1 MDELTKRENLPDS
14 PQSEDAYRSIRGY
27 VIEAQGQVY
36 AAVNAAMVTAYWKIG
51 KSIFEACG
59 ENDRAAY
66 GKQVLQYISERL
78 TEEFGKGFNLRNLRY
93 MRQFYLAFPNVN
105 ALRSELSWTHYRSL
119 MKVSDAKAR
128 TFYLEEC
135 AKAGWSSRQL
145 ERQINTMFYQRM
157 LASRN
162 KESVAA
168 EIQTTEPKPE
178 YERIIKDPYVL
189 EFLDL
194 PANEHFYESK
204 SLFNISPRPPWRHI
218 FRPDCVKNP
227 CNPSGLL
234 RLFALQDKKPI
245 SPIRTR

>member
-1 MDELTKRENLPDS
+1 MEKLMKQESIPDV

-36 AAVNAAMVTAYWKIG
+36 TAVNAAMVTTYWKIG

-66 GKQVLQYISERL
+66 GKQVLKYISERL
-78 TEEFGKGFNLRNLRY
+78 TAEFGKGFNLRNLRY
-93 MRQFYLAFPNVN
+93 MRQFYLTFPNVN
-105 ALRSELSWTHYRSL
+105 ALRSELSWTHYRPL

-128 TFYLEEC
+128 AFYLEEC

-145 ERQINTMFYQRM
+145 ERQINTLFYQRL
-157 LASRN
+157 LASRD

-194 PANEHFYESK
+194 PANEHFYEYNVEQALIDICK
-204 SLFNISPRPPWRHI
+204 SSSWSWAADSPLWRGRSILMWMGNISTLTWCSI
-218 FRPDCVKNP
+218 T
-227 CNPSGLL
+227 
-234 RLFALQDKKPI
+234 I
-245 SPIRTR
+245 S